1 MAAFE
6 HAFLKNKLL
15 SFLVMLV
22 GTVLVCSI
30 SVYVYSS
37 QSDEQR
43 NVAVHFLYVDQGDSI
58 YIRAPNGNTLLL
70 DAGQDN
76 HMAREEIGKIKN
88 IFDRSIDVVLGSH
101 PDADHVGGIER
112 MFMSYDTSLYVDPG
126 YMSETDIYKNLLQ
139 AVQKKNIQYQKLR
152 SGMRIVIDRKED
164 VYLEI
169 LAPHE
174 LYVLSLY
181 EECVKQNTK
190 KKRKKKCENVFD
202 VDTND
207 MSVVSKLVYK
217 DTSFFLTGDASQSVE
232 LFLLENLQEHMT
244 EVDVLKLGHHGS
256 KTSTHASFVG
266 ALNPKYAVVSAGE
279 KNRYGHPHKI
289 VLDTVERASQ
299 AKVIRLDTTT
309 ESVEFVS
316 DGSTVWIKK

>member
-1 MAAFE
+1 
-6 HAFLKNKLL
+6 
-15 SFLVMLV
+15 MLV

-30 SVYVYSS
+30 SVYVHSS
-37 QSDEQR
+37 QNDKQR

-112 MFMSYDTSLYVDPG
+112 MFMSYDTSLYADPG

-152 SGMRIVIDRKED
+152 SGMRIVLDRKEE

-181 EECVKQNTK
+181 EACVKQNSG

-256 KTSTHASFVG
+256 KTSTHTLFVD

-289 VLDTVERASQ
+289 VLDTVERVSE
-299 AKVIRLDTTT
+299 AKVIRLDATT

-316 DGSTVWIKK
+316 DGNTVWMQK